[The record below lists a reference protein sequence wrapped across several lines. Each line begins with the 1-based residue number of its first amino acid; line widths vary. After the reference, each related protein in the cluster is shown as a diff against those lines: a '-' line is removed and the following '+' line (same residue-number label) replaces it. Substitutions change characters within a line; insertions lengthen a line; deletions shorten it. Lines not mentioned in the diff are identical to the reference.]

1 MEETRA
7 PCLLHAADSR
17 GRTKTRLLL
26 LLGAGHGGGKLQ
38 PDLGKEPER
47 ARGREVSSAMGMAA
61 CCRAA
66 GGRRGGRHGELLC
79 RQDMDLAKVDPRSSS
94 AQGRKAPCCSRSPGG
109 AGRTL
114 DLQQRGAASGTGS
127 LSSAMGKGRPRH
139 GWKWS
144 YRGEEEGGV
153 GEMADGG

>member
-1 MEETRA
+1 M
-7 PCLLHAADSR
+7 LVAA
-17 GRTKTRLLL
+17 
-26 LLGAGHGGGKLQ
+26 
-38 PDLGKEPER
+38 
-47 ARGREVSSAMGMAA
+47 ARG
-61 CCRAA
+61 
-66 GGRRGGRHGELLC
+66 
-79 RQDMDLAKVDPRSSS
+79 KP
-94 AQGRKAPCCSRSPGG
+94 GRKAPCCSRSPGGG

-144 YRGEEEGGV
+144 CRGEEEGGV